1 MAHQAEKNSTLTLE
15 WGVAS
20 RAIPG
25 ETVSGDS
32 WLVEPVAGGAL
43 LAVVDGL
50 GHGSEATA
58 AAELAVSTLREHA
71 GESVLSLI
79 DHCHAALRTTRG
91 VVLSLAS
98 FNESDASLTWLGI
111 GNVEGVLVRSSAA
124 AVPPRENLLLRGG
137 VVGYQV
143 SLPRA
148 VMIPVAAGDLLVFAT
163 DGVQPGFE
171 EDVSPGEAVQSCA
184 DRLLA
189 RHVKPTDDALVLA
202 ARFLPSVR

>member
-1 MAHQAEKNSTLTLE
+1 MAQQAEKTPALSLE

-25 ETVSGDS
+25 ERVSGDS
-32 WLVEPVAGGAL
+32 WLVKPFPGGIL

-71 GESVLSLI
+71 AESVLALT
-79 DHCHAALRTTRG
+79 DRCHAALRSTRG
-91 VVLSLAS
+91 VVMSLAS
-98 FNESDASLTWLGI
+98 FHESDSSLTWLAI
-111 GNVEGVLVRSSAA
+111 GNVEGLLHRASPSAG
-124 AVPPRENLLLRGG
+124 PPLENLLLLGG

-148 VMIPVAAGDLLVFAT
+148 VMVPVAAGDLLLFAT

-171 EDVSPGEAVQSCA
+171 GDVSLHDAVQSCA
-184 DRLLA
+184 DGILA
-189 RHVKPTDDALVLA
+189 RHVKPNDDALVLA
-202 ARFLPSVR
+202 ARFVPSPQ